1 MLPIAETIYIQRGT
15 FGTSLQFSLYSGE
28 TSKDLPASSYDKI
41 VFRAYSYPDMKL
53 FFSGDVEETLS
64 EVSDNIVTYLFKE
77 QDTLKEGV
85 FSLKLELI
93 NKSGDNITRK
103 EVLDCGKLKIEK

>member
-15 FGTSLQFSLYSGE
+15 FGTSLEFSLYSGE

-41 VFRAYSYPDMKL
+41 VLRAYSYPDMKL
-53 FFSGDVEETLS
+53 FFSGEVDQTVSGVATNQISYTL
-64 EVSDNIVTYLFKE
+64 KE
-77 QDTLKEGV
+77 NDTLKEGV
-85 FSLKLELI
+85 FSLKLELL
-93 NKSGDNITRK
+93 NESGENVTKK